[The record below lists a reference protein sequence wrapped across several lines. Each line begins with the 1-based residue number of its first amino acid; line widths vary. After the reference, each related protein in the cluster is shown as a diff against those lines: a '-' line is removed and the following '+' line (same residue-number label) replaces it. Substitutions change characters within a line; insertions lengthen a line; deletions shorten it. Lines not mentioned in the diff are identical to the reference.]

1 MQLRDDI
8 AANPPPEEEGD
19 GNEPSRA
26 MESDVVVVKRRP
38 ITSVV
43 MKRVRQPYTQEGLS
57 RAVPAHL

>member
-8 AANPPPEEEGD
+8 ANNPEPAEAGD

-26 MESDVVVVKRRP
+26 MESDVVVVKRAP

-43 MKRVRQPYTQEGLS
+43 MKRVSLTHPPLS
-57 RAVPAHL
+57 CHVWG

>member
-26 MESDVVVVKRRP
+26 MESDVVVVKRP
-38 ITSVV
+38 PLTSVV
-43 MKRVRQPYTQEGLS
+43 MKRVCFDTTSLPTR
-57 RAVPAHL
+57 RASAKC